1 MTAALDRSFDWAAR
15 FVAEVPAAVAL
26 FDRDLRYAA
35 ASPAWIAA
43 FGLGRA
49 KFLGRRHGEL
59 CQAGRAALEE
69 VQRRGLAGEPVKDYP
84 IADDEPA
91 SGPASGP
98 APGSLLGARPHYDPD
113 SVIAG
118 VIVGLREDHA
128 PGVMEAVQPA
138 PDRLTGLAERH
149 EFTRRLRAVL
159 SAPEEA
165 DPDLEHQGVVV
176 LAVNLDSFR
185 NLNNLHGFG
194 VGDQVLKIIG
204 ERLVSGIRSRHLDA
218 EDEAARGSD
227 VVARLGADE
236 FGIICGLPALAP
248 AEAEAF
254 ATRLLRMVQNPI
266 AIGARSFRLTASIGL
281 ITTTPD
287 HQEADDALRD
297 LDLALQ
303 QAKAL
308 GPGKVSAWEPGL
320 TRAATRRY
328 SLAEQLRQ
336 AFDNAELALHYQPIL
351 RLSDNLMVGAEAL
364 LRWNHPSEGL
374 VSSVDF
380 LPVLEE
386 TGLIVEIGAWVIREA
401 VRQVESWRLL
411 YGRDIVDWISV
422 NLSARQFNDPAPL
435 LTSLRGI
442 YDSGFSVHRLK
453 FEITETAFMRN
464 PEITR
469 AVLAQFDAMGIRV
482 AIDDFGTGYS
492 SLNSLRLYPVDTI
505 KIDAEFVGQIGTA
518 EGDKLFQGLLNIC
531 RVYGAQ
537 VIAEGVESTAQRD
550 FLRASGC
557 DFGQGY
563 LFADAMDGAL
573 FGAYALTHAVQTS
586 AGSPRPPMGTRPSGT
601 TINPRTS
608 RGPLRAG

>member
-1 MTAALDRSFDWAAR
+1 MTAALDRSFEWAAR

-49 KFLGRRHGEL
+49 KLLGRRHAEL

-69 VQRRGLAGEPVKDYP
+69 VQRRGLAGDPVEDHR
-84 IADDEPA
+84 IADDAPVSGSTAA
-91 SGPASGP
+91 SM
-98 APGSLLGARPHYDPD
+98 LGARPHYDPD
-113 SVIAG
+113 GVIAG

-128 PGVMEAVQPA
+128 PGAMEVLPPV

-159 SAPEEA
+159 SSPEEA
-165 DPDLEHQGVVV
+165 VAGLEHQGVVV

-204 ERLVSGIRSRHLDA
+204 ERLVSGARSRHLDEA
-218 EDEAARGSD
+218 DEAARGRD
-227 VVARLGADE
+227 LVARLGADE
-236 FGIICGLPALAP
+236 FGIICGPPALPP
-248 AEAEAF
+248 AEAESF
-254 ATRLLRMVQNPI
+254 AARLLRMVQNPI
-266 AIGARSFRLTASIGL
+266 AIGAQSFRLTARIGL

-287 HQEADDALRD
+287 HQGADDALRD
-297 LDLALQ
+297 VDLALR

-308 GPGKVSAWEPGL
+308 GPGKVSVWEPGL

-328 SLAEQLRQ
+328 SLAEQLRR
-336 AFDNAELALHYQPIL
+336 AFDNGELALHYQPIL
-351 RLSDNLMVGAEAL
+351 RLSDNLIIGAEAL

-374 VSSVDF
+374 VSSAAF
-380 LPVLEE
+380 LPILEE
-386 TGLIVEIGAWVIREA
+386 TGLIVEVGAWVIREA
-401 VRQVESWRLL
+401 VRQVESWRIL
-411 YGRDIVDWISV
+411 YGRDIIDWVSV

-453 FEITETAFMRN
+453 FEITETAFKRN
-464 PEITR
+464 LEITR
-469 AVLAQFDAMGIRV
+469 TVLAQFDAMGIRV

-505 KIDAEFVGQIGTA
+505 KIDAEFIGQIGTA

-531 RVYGAQ
+531 CAYGAQ
-537 VIAEGVESTAQRD
+537 IIAGGVETVAQRD
-550 FLRASGC
+550 FVRASGC

-573 FGAYALTHAVQTS
+573 FGAYALTHAVQ
-586 AGSPRPPMGTRPSGT
+586 AGAAPVRTRPSGA
-601 TINPRTS
+601 TINPPTS
-608 RGPLRAG
+608 RNPSRAG

>member
-26 FDRDLRYAA
+26 FDRDLRYVA

-49 KFLGRRHGEL
+49 KFPGRRHGEL

-69 VQRRGLAGEPVKDYP
+69 VQRRGLAGEPVEDHR
-84 IADDEPA
+84 IADDK
-91 SGPASGP
+91 PASGP
-98 APGSLLGARPHYDPD
+98 APGPAPGSMLGARPHYDSD
-113 SVIAG
+113 SVITG

-128 PGVMEAVQPA
+128 PGVMEAVPA
-138 PDRLTGLAERH
+138 VPDRLTGLAERH

-159 SAPEEA
+159 GPPEAAAA
-165 DPDLEHQGVVV
+165 DWEHQGVVV

-185 NLNNLHGFG
+185 NLNNLHGFAI
-194 VGDQVLKIIG
+194 GDQVLKIIG
-204 ERLVSGIRSRHLDA
+204 ERLVSGTRSRHLDE
-218 EDEAARGSD
+218 EDEAARGRD
-227 VVARLGADE
+227 LVARLGADE
-236 FGIICGLPALAP
+236 FGIICGPPALAP
-248 AEAEAF
+248 LEAEAF

-266 AIGARSFRLTASIGL
+266 AIGARSLRLTASIGL
-281 ITTTPD
+281 MTTTPA
-287 HQEADDALRD
+287 HQGADDALRD
-297 LDLALQ
+297 LDLALR

-351 RLSDNLMVGAEAL
+351 RLGDNSMVGAEAL

-374 VSSVDF
+374 VSSAAF
-380 LPVLEE
+380 LPILEE

-401 VRQVESWRLL
+401 VRQVESWRML
-411 YGRDIVDWISV
+411 YGRDIIDWVSV

-464 PEITR
+464 LEVTR
-469 AVLAQFDAMGIRV
+469 AVLAQLDAMGIRV

-492 SLNSLRLYPVDTI
+492 SLNSLRHYPVDTI
-505 KIDAEFVGQIGTA
+505 KIDAEFAGQIGTA
-518 EGDKLFQGLLNIC
+518 EGDKMFQGLLNIC

-537 VIAEGVESTAQRD
+537 IIAEGVETMAQRD
-550 FLRASGC
+550 FLHAGGC

-573 FGAYALTHAVQTS
+573 FGAYALTHAVQ
-586 AGSPRPPMGTRPSGT
+586 AGAAPARPPLGTLPSGAA
-601 TINPRTS
+601 ISPRTS
-608 RGPLRAG
+608 RNPLRAG